1 MLFGRVAALA
11 VRRYVRGMSTT
22 IPLEVGDIVWAR
34 TAEGLQRVEYT
45 GRERDAVVDLT
56 TPAQFA
62 RVARRVADRLGLPAG
77 AVEVAPLVGR
87 FVVVVGDVA
96 AVIVGKEESA
106 AFAGVFARPAVVSRG
121 ADAAVEVLTAELVAV
136 DEASA
141 LEAKSNR
148 QELVMPD
155 WLYIPSEFA
164 WGCRRCNAFSIS
176 LNEVER
182 LGTQEAVDMALTE
195 HEAKCSGDT
204 PERSRLARL
213 HEAVEAARA
222 GVVPSEALPSE
233 PVAAVS
239 EVVAQPVVAQ
249 VSEPRRK
256 RGFTGHRGP
265 KG

>member
-1 MLFGRVAALA
+1 M
-11 VRRYVRGMSTT
+11 
-22 IPLEVGDIVWAR
+22 
-34 TAEGLQRVEYT
+34 EYT
-45 GRERDAVVDLT
+45 GNERDAEMDLT
-56 TPAQFA
+56 SPEQFA
-62 RVARRVADRLGLPAG
+62 KVARRVANRLGLPLEG
-77 AVEVAPLVGR
+77 RVEVAPLAGR
-87 FVVVVGDVA
+87 FVVVVGSEA
-96 AVIVGKEESA
+96 EVIVGRDEET

-121 ADAAVEVLTAELVAV
+121 TDAAVEVLTAELVAV

-155 WLYIPSEFA
+155 WLYMVPSEFA

-182 LGTQEAVDMALTE
+182 LGTQEALNMALTE